1 MKKVLVIIALFLLAI
16 PLTVNAALAGEVETI
31 TVKENGSKVEFSGTT
46 DDNPIFAV
54 MCKLFEEDKEV
65 DKISVEVSDKK
76 YEGEFTKVPNG
87 TYKVSCANYGGGTF
101 KSETIEVTKS
111 DVKKESPKTGDN
123 MYVYCIV
130 LALCVAA
137 FVLAGMYPRFLK
149 KIKKNSSTKKKTT
162 NKK

>member
-54 MCKLFEEDKEV
+54 MCKLFEGDKEV
-65 DKISVEVSDKK
+65 DKISVEVADKK

-101 KSETIEVTKS
+101 KSETIF
-111 DVKKESPKTGDN
+111 
-123 MYVYCIV
+123 
-130 LALCVAA
+130 LAILNN
-137 FVLAGMYPRFLK
+137 PP
-149 KIKKNSSTKKKTT
+149 TKKT
-162 NKK
+162 NYYSNIL